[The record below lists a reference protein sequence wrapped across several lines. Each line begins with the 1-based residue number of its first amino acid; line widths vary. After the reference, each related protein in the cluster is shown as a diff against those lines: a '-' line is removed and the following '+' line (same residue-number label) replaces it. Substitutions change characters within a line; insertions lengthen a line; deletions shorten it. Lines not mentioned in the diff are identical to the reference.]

1 VSWCRSPLPWFGER
15 CLDRVTEIVTYVEM
29 TERSQLNPGI
39 MAPGLA
45 LAIAD
50 ERLPLVS
57 DIMAWVA
64 MR

>member
-1 VSWCRSPLPWFGER
+1 
-15 CLDRVTEIVTYVEM
+15 VTEIVTYVEM